1 MRGLTKNLRRRAAI
15 AIAVAYAFCV
25 LAPAGAL
32 AVVSSPTV
40 FHCIGE
46 LSANPAPAAQRIAA
60 HVHDDGTSHH
70 HGQATHDHSA
80 AADHHADAGDKAD
93 DSKAHANNE
102 HGNKGH
108 GNKDHGGTCCG
119 QFCVSAIAHD
129 PGLTF
134 GISTP
139 ASSAVAAMANGLTGR
154 ASAPLHRPP
163 KA

>member
-1 MRGLTKNLRRRAAI
+1 MHGLTKNLRRRAAL

-46 LSANPAPAAQRIAA
+46 LNAKAAPAVLQTAA
-60 HVHDDGTSHH
+60 HVHEDGTSHH
-70 HGQATHDHSA
+70 HGDSAHGQSGAATHHS
-80 AADHHADAGDKAD
+80 DAGDKAHD
-93 DSKAHANNE
+93 NQE
-102 HGNKGH
+102 
-108 GNKDHGGTCCG
+108 HGGTCCG
-119 QFCVSAIAHD
+119 LFCVSALAHD

-134 GISTP
+134 GLSTP
-139 ASSAVAAMANGLTGR
+139 ATSAAATMANGLTGR
-154 ASAPLHRPP
+154 APSPLHRPP